1 MYYNTTNLNGDNL
14 KQEVS
19 NTRTQEEKILRFYT
33 HYNEIPIAPDFV
45 WEELF
50 KKRIPITSVRRG
62 ITNLTKQGKLI
73 KTEETGIG
81 FYGKKVC
88 KWALNKK

>member
-33 HYNEIPIAPDFV
+33 LYDKIAITPDFV
-45 WEELF
+45 WQQLF
-50 KKRIPITSVRRG
+50 YEKIPITSVRRG

-73 KTEETGIG
+73 KTEETGVG

-88 KWALNKK
+88 KWTLNKK